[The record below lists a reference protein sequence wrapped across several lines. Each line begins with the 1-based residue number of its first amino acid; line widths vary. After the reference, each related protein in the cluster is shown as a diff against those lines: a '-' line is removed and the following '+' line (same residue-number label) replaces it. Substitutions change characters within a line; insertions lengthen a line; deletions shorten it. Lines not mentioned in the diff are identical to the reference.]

1 MAHRAFPRAA
11 ALSALLLAAFTAAAS
26 APLSAATAAAI
37 AADAGVSSSAAFAAA
52 DDRAAAAAAAAE
64 DEDAE
69 IDADADEAVAAAEDA
84 ADAALAAACEADN
97 AGWRAL
103 LAAYAQTHARGLAAL
118 EAGAAAVAALPPAR
132 RPRLSVYIVRP
143 RESQVGLGDIVAG
156 LSNVFLSALRRGR
169 VLLVEW
175 EGSEAA
181 LGQPR
186 APFLATRTTRARWER
201 LALALGPRGANRTE
215 AHWSVVRGEVQGDA
229 RSWPP
234 LWGRGRGKTLE
245 THAHF
250 NRGAFTPD
258 GGAPAGSDP
267 TALGWLERSL
277 PRAPDGGLAYGC
289 VYRAVFSIR
298 RRLRVRAAQRVRLP
312 PPPPPPPSPPPA
324 PTPATAAAAT
334 ATTAPPAA
342 GLLCAHIRTWVF
354 SPELPRESAEI
365 VRNALRCTE
374 HLLRARDA
382 GDRGRGAGGTGTN
395 ATLLYVASDNDVAR
409 EAFRARF
416 GARRVL
422 SIPDA
427 PAHIA
432 YKFDASPAAIGAALE
447 STVLDWHLLSRCHGG
462 TVLATNTGFSRT
474 ASAAAQAPLF
484 FWRRDEDVEAA
495 DDGGVPCSAF
505 AGKGREVNRGVGCG
519 W

>member
-1 MAHRAFPRAA
+1 MAHERAHRSLPRAS
-11 ALSALLLAAFTAAAS
+11 ALSALLLLAAFTTSAS
-26 APLSAATAAAI
+26 APLPPA
-37 AADAGVSSSAAFAAA
+37 
-52 DDRAAAAAAAAE
+52 AAAAAAAAE

-234 LWGRGRGKTLE
+234 LWGRGRGKALE

-312 PPPPPPPSPPPA
+312 PPPPPPP
-324 PTPATAAAAT
+324 AT
-334 ATTAPPAA
+334 TTAPPAA

-495 DDGGVPCSAF
+495 DDGGLPCSAF